1 MLQSDNNLYRW
12 VFMMVLIIIGTI
24 CINHHVTRRKRL
36 KSKTISNKLQKNIHD
51 DVSMTK
57 RKL

>member
-1 MLQSDNNLYRW
+1 
-12 VFMMVLIIIGTI
+12 MMVLIIIDTI
-24 CINHHVTRRKRL
+24 FINHHVTRRERL
-36 KSKTISNKLQKNIHD
+36 KSKTMINKLQRNIHD